1 MPSGNTLP
9 PELVSL
15 CLSHLDPTDRATVRT
30 LCSCSLVSSS
40 FRALATANSLWKPIA
55 DAHYHQYRSPLPSR
69 LEEYERDAFGYF
81 ASRARKDHRATEIVK
96 EIQRPTDRI
105 PLIEELRNNSA
116 LGCEV
121 IENPRWTESGEHAIT
136 EQNAPEDWLS
146 LRHWAAECRKTLLRD
161 EALRLW
167 RDISIRSIAADDSDS
182 DSDDEMTDLE
192 RGLDAF
198 SAFRGLDPARLARD
212 RYGMSNHPRLLEATA
227 DPPPHFTGARLL
239 EWLATQVVDYMKSI
253 GIGPAREG
261 GFHSLDNHYVE
272 LVWRR
277 AAAAPDGPQNEG
289 TLPMTL
295 VHIFCALVRR
305 LPVARRFGIRAQM
318 IGYPGTVLA
327 GLSYRRRGGDGG
339 GGGGGGQEEDRNRER
354 DRARIYI
361 NVFGEGKILSPERL
375 RAMLGAMGQADSEQD
390 FLAPAS
396 AREMCLRVARNI
408 LTSVRAGDR
417 TIGVPIQHELSVE
430 ALYSVSHALFLF
442 TSPHA
447 LLDRDRRQEDVPT
460 AAAAVGADTLQY
472 AEWLESLVQSEYPLD
487 VSYLSGSVLPLL
499 PSPDRQARLRTL
511 CTAIRDEDAT
521 PREPKVVNA
530 EIKWPIG
537 HVFRHRLFGYLAITR
552 GFDYRCEAG
561 EQWIRQMRVD
571 TLPYGRHQPF
581 YHVVVEDGSARY
593 VAQENITDASQYTV
607 SDAEVD
613 SFLEQESL
621 GRYFRCRKRVQPGT
635 GAGAGRWVFLPSEQ
649 VAAEYPESGP

>member
-15 CLSHLDPTDRATVRT
+15 CLSHLDPTDRATVQT

-69 LEEYERDAFGYF
+69 LEEFETDAFGYF
-81 ASRARKDHRATEIVK
+81 ASRARKDHRASEIVK

-121 IENPRWTESGEHAIT
+121 IENPQWTGGDHAFT
-136 EQNAPEDWLS
+136 EQNAPQDWLS
-146 LRHWAAECRKTLLRD
+146 LRYWAAECRKTLLRD

-198 SAFRGLDPARLARD
+198 SAFRGLDSARLARE
-212 RYGMSNHPRLLEATA
+212 RYDMSNHPRLLEATA
-227 DPPPHFTGARLL
+227 DPPLHFTGVRLL
-239 EWLATQVVDYMKSI
+239 EWLATQVVDYIKSI

-327 GLSYRRRGGDGG
+327 GLSYRRRGGGG
-339 GGGGGGQEEDRNRER
+339 SGGGGGQEE

-396 AREMCLRVARNI
+396 ARDMVRPPFSNNAAFCLCEADEMREGVPLDSVSASRATFSLRSAQGIGPLAFRSSMNSRSRRCTRSRTPSSSSRVRTRCSIGIAVRRTFPPPPPPLWGPTRSNMRNGSNPSSRANIRSTSRTSPSRSFPCYHRPIDKRGCGACAPRSVTRTPRPGNRKLSTPRSSGRSGTCFAIACLVI
-408 LTSVRAGDR
+408 WPSRAGS
-417 TIGVPIQHELSVE
+417 T
-430 ALYSVSHALFLF
+430 
-442 TSPHA
+442 
-447 LLDRDRRQEDVPT
+447 T
-460 AAAAVGADTLQY
+460 AAKPASSVG
-472 AEWLESLVQSEYPLD
+472 
-487 VSYLSGSVLPLL
+487 VSRVS
-499 PSPDRQARLRTL
+499 
-511 CTAIRDEDAT
+511 
-521 PREPKVVNA
+521 RERR
-530 EIKWPIG
+530 
-537 HVFRHRLFGYLAITR
+537 F
-552 GFDYRCEAG
+552 
-561 EQWIRQMRVD
+561 
-571 TLPYGRHQPF
+571 
-581 YHVVVEDGSARY
+581 
-593 VAQENITDASQYTV
+593 
-607 SDAEVD
+607 
-613 SFLEQESL
+613 
-621 GRYFRCRKRVQPGT
+621 
-635 GAGAGRWVFLPSEQ
+635 
-649 VAAEYPESGP
+649 